1 MTQRV
6 LVIPEYNESRT
17 IIGVLDSARPFVDRI
32 IVVDDGSSDDSADL
46 VKEWAREVPQAS
58 LLSLPVNQ
66 GMSGALLCGF
76 AYSYLMLRSG
86 LIGPDDLI
94 INIDAD
100 GQHRPEEIPAACE
113 ALEARS
119 LDVLLGRRT
128 LQGYPWFKHLGNWG
142 LSLWASAL
150 SGYRYRDVECGFRV
164 MRAGVL
170 PELLTYFLGRR
181 YSCAQEIGIITA
193 ARQMRVRNDFPAGI
207 RYYRAGARIR
217 DGVTNLLMG
226 LYAALRVWFG
236 VRFDPDLR
244 VRQVLSQVAFAGNL
258 TLAAQ
263 PQAGDD

>member
-1 MTQRV
+1 MRQRV
-6 LVIPEYNESRT
+6 LVIPEYNESHT
-17 IIGVLDSARPFVDRI
+17 IIDVLSAARPYADRI
-32 IVVDDGSSDDSADL
+32 IVVDDGSNDDSARL
-46 VKEWAREVPQAS
+46 VKEWAREVPQVS
-58 LLSLPVNQ
+58 LLSLPSNQ

-76 AYSYLMLRSG
+76 AYSYLLMRRG

-113 ALEARS
+113 SLEVQD

-142 LSLWASAL
+142 LSLWASLL

-164 MRAGVL
+164 MRARVL
-170 PELLTYFLGRR
+170 PELLSYFLGRR

-193 ARQMRVRNDFPAGI
+193 ARRLRVQNEFPAGI
-207 RYYRAGARIR
+207 RYYRDGARIR
-217 DGVTNLLMG
+217 DGVTNLVMG
-226 LYAALRVWFG
+226 LFAALRVRLRL
-236 VRFDPDLR
+236 RFDPDLR
-244 VRQVLSQVAFAGNL
+244 VQRVLSRVAFSSQL
-258 TLAAQ
+258 SLDIE